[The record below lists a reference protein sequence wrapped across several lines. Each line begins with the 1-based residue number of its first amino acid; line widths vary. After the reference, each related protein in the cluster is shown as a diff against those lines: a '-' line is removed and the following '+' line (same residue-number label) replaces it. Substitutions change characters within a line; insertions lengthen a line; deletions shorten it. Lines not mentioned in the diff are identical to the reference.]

1 MKPLSADE
9 VEAYLRQYGFVR
21 GHGGKGSH
29 VGWFHPETGR
39 TTIVPHHGSRK
50 LAQGTLN
57 AIFSQAGIPKPQR

>member
-1 MKPLSADE
+1 MKPLSASE
-9 VEAYLRQYGFVR
+9 VEEYLARYGFVR

-39 TTIVPHHGSRK
+39 TTTVPHHGNRK

-57 AIFSQAGIPKPQR
+57 AIFNQAGIPKPQR